1 MEVALFP
8 FKVSKAI
15 HREPSLAKTRLNARA
30 VGGSAED
37 RFFVGMSLFLL
48 ATVLVGFAKSYFL
61 AGMMKAPLPNKLI
74 HFHAALFSCWI
85 LLLVAQ
91 ASLIS
96 AHRFDLHRKFGLFG
110 FGLACGMIVAGV
122 MAATDSMTRIKM
134 VGPFD
139 MRTFYAVPM
148 FDIIVFAV
156 LIFFAYR
163 WRYDPATHKRLIL
176 IASITIVDAATGR
189 DPLTKITQLPYLNNV
204 FTQFYTVL
212 LAGFDLWYL
221 KRIHRATLIAGLFS
235 IVMLLVAIPVGS
247 TAPWMAFANWMLR
260 MARAIKGQ
268 GGGQ

>member
-1 MEVALFP
+1 VAIPYLEAGLFP
-8 FKVSKAI
+8 VKVSKAI
-15 HREPSLAKTRLNARA
+15 HLQPALAKTAPNARTA
-30 VGGSAED
+30 GGSAED
-37 RFFVGMSLFLL
+37 RFFVGMSLLLL
-48 ATVLVGFAKSYFL
+48 ATVFVGFAKSYFL

-74 HFHAALFSCWI
+74 HIHALFFSCWI
-85 LLLVAQ
+85 LLLITQ

-148 FDIIVFAV
+148 FDVIVFAV
-156 LIFFAYR
+156 LIFAAYR
-163 WRYDPATHKRLIL
+163 WRHDPATHKRLIL

-189 DPLTKITQLPYLNNV
+189 DPLTRITTLPYLNNV
-204 FTQFYTVL
+204 FTQLYTVL

-221 KRIHRATLIAGLFS
+221 KRIHRATLVAGLFS
-235 IVMLLVAIPVGS
+235 IVMLLVAIPIGS
-247 TAPWMAFANWMLR
+247 TAPWIAFADWMLKI
-260 MARAIKGQ
+260 ARTLKG
-268 GGGQ
+268 